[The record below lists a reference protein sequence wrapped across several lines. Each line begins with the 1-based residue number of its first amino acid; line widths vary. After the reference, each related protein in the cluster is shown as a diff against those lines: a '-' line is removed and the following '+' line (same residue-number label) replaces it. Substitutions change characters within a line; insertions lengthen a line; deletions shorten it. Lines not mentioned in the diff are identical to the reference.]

1 MDRGNPNG
9 PEPTG
14 VPWLALVLG
23 VAGLVLLLLGVVL
36 IAGVDIAP

>member
-1 MDRGNPNG
+1 MGRGK
-9 PEPTG
+9 PEGSAPG
-14 VPWLALVLG
+14 SAAWLVLVFG